1 MARVFQHRSGDEPIC
16 VDFFIGHR
24 FTIVP
29 FINAIDPLRIANLV
43 SGKTLFETRLISDDG
58 KPVTAINGMEFQV
71 DAAMGDIHRA
81 DNVFMFIGFDPLME
95 VPPALA
101 NWLRKLVVQGA
112 HLGAAGAGALFLAQA
127 GLLDGYSA
135 TIHWNYRDSFLES
148 FPKIRLSRN
157 AFEIDRNRF
166 TCAGGTATMN
176 LMLHAI
182 AAHFGP
188 DLASEVADLFI
199 AGEVYQPE
207 TEFPRM
213 ERARVGIAQSSLRFA
228 VDEMESHIETPLGIT
243 ELAAR
248 ANISQR
254 SLTRLFKDHFQ
265 VTPVQ
270 YYHRLRLQHGQRLM
284 QQTNMSATEVALAS
298 GFRSPEHFF
307 RSYRKQFG
315 CSPIEDRRNSRL
327 LGPDEGED

>member
-1 MARVFQHRSGDEPIC
+1 MARVFRRRSQEEPIR
-16 VDFFIGHR
+16 VDFYIGDR
-24 FTIVP
+24 FTVLP
-29 FINAIDPLRIANLV
+29 FINALDPLRMANLA
-43 SGKTLFETRLISDDG
+43 SGKTLFETRIISDDG
-58 KPVTAINGMEFQV
+58 KPVTAINGMRFEV
-71 DAAMGDIHRA
+71 DAATSDIQRA
-81 DNVFMFIGFDPLME
+81 DNIFMFIGFDPLME

-101 NWLRKLVVQGA
+101 NWLRRLVVQGA

-157 AFEIDRNRF
+157 TFEIDRNRF

-182 AAHFGP
+182 AVHFGR

-199 AGEVYQPE
+199 TGEMDRSD
-207 TEFPRM
+207 TKLPRM
-213 ERARVGIAQSSLRFA
+213 RRARVGVAQNSLRFVA
-228 VDEMESHIETPLGIT
+228 DEMEAHIEDPLSIVD
-243 ELAAR
+243 LAAR

-254 SLTRLFKDHFQ
+254 SLTRLFKEYFQ

-270 YYHRLRLQHGQRLM
+270 YYRRLRLQHGRRLM
-284 QQTNMSATEVALAS
+284 QQTDMPATQVALAS

-307 RSYRKQFG
+307 RSYRKEFA
-315 CSPIEDRRNSRL
+315 CSPTEDRRKSRQFT
-327 LGPDEGED
+327 EEQREE